1 MNKYGRGPRL
11 AVLGLALVLGLGVTA
26 GAGADETVASLPLA
40 TYAAPPEFVS
50 ARLSPDGRYLAALA
64 PIKGKRNLV
73 VLDLQTRKPRAI
85 TAITANDVIEF
96 NWVGS
101 GYLVYSL
108 GRLDTPTGAELAPSG
123 GPFAVRVDGSGFRE
137 LGGMSF
143 LRAVPGSNNEILVNA
158 RFGKSRPDIYRV
170 NLDSGERKQLS
181 FDKPGHVQYWVLDNE
196 GVPRAVVIGDKEA
209 AAETE
214 QTYRLMLRDK
224 ADSPWRELASWRE
237 ADAVRPVPRVFAPDN
252 RNLIVEAAPGGRA
265 TTALYIFDV
274 EQKKLGEMVAGHPR
288 FDASETTL
296 VTHPLSG
303 QVIGLRMNDDRYQA
317 AYFDE
322 EYAKL
327 QGLMEG
333 QFKDQ
338 AVAIQRTSAG
348 LTLVTAW
355 SDRQPHRY
363 YLYDEGKKSLELLL
377 RSRRDIDER
386 HLVEMRPFLL
396 KTRDGLE
403 IPSYYFLPA
412 NHRPGQKLPT
422 VVHIHGGPHVR
433 ADHWG
438 PAEST
443 GAREAQILA
452 SRGYAVVVPNFRMT
466 PGLGS
471 KIYNAG
477 WGEYGR
483 KMSDDHEDA
492 AHWAV
497 AQGFADPKRICISGS
512 SYGGSASLWATI
524 KSADVFACAVAGLVV
539 SDKKLQ
545 LNSTLTDYASSESG
559 VALWKR
565 ILGVKGDDWTPANE
579 VAPALHAERSRIPL
593 FLYAGGADRRT
604 PLEQTKLMV
613 DALKKAG
620 KAPDEVLIKMDEA
633 HGYGKLENRVELYE
647 KMLNFL
653 DKHIG
658 PARPAAGGSAAAPG
672 AQ

>member
-1 MNKYGRGPRL
+1 MNKYGRGLRL
-11 AVLGLALVLGLGVTA
+11 AVVGLALVLGLGATA
-26 GAGADETVASLPLA
+26 GARAETVEPLPLA
-40 TYAAPPEFVS
+40 TYAAPPEFVN

-64 PIKGKRNLV
+64 PVKGRRNLV

-85 TAITANDVIEF
+85 TAISAHDVIGF
-96 NWVGS
+96 DWVGS
-101 GYLVYSL
+101 GYLIYNL
-108 GRLDTPTGAELAPSG
+108 GRLDTPTGAERAPTG

-137 LGGMSF
+137 LDGMTF
-143 LRAVPGSNNEILVNA
+143 MRAIAGSNNEILVSA
-158 RFGKSRPDIYRV
+158 RFGKQRPDIYRV
-170 NLDSGERKQLS
+170 NLDNGERKQLS
-181 FDKPGHVQYWVLDNE
+181 FDKPGHVRNWVLDNE
-196 GVPRAVVIGDKEA
+196 GVPRAVVISDKEDGPD
-209 AAETE
+209 TE
-214 QTYRLMLRDK
+214 LTFRLMLRDK
-224 ADSPWRELASWRE
+224 VDGPWRELATWRE
-237 ADAVRPVPRVFAPDN
+237 NDALKLRPRVFAPDN
-252 RNLIVEAAPGGRA
+252 RNLIVEAAPAGRA

-274 EQKKLGEMVAGHPR
+274 GQKKLGEMVAGHPR

-296 VTHPLSG
+296 VAHPLSG
-303 QVIGLRMNDDRYQA
+303 QVIGLRMNDERYQA

-322 EYAKL
+322 DYAKL

-338 AVAIQRTSAG
+338 AVSIQRTSAG

-377 RSRRDIDER
+377 RSRRDLDER

-471 KIYNAG
+471 KIYDAG

-593 FLYAGGADRRT
+593 FIYAGGADRRT
-604 PLEQTKLMV
+604 PLEQTRLMV
-613 DALKKAG
+613 DALKKVG
-620 KAPDEVLIKMDEA
+620 KAPDEVLVKMDEA

-658 PARPAAGGSAAAPG
+658 PASRAAGGSAAAPG